1 MNLATVYSVN
11 GVPIRLTDERWEHI
25 NEERKFRAYFDD
37 ILGAVESPKF
47 VLRGYKGTLIAV
59 TPAGRSS
66 FLHVIYREVSRS
78 DGFIITAYF
87 KRDYDKRSVIWRAD
101 EE

>member
-1 MNLATVYSVN
+1 MNLATAHSIN
-11 GVPIRLTDERWEHI
+11 GVPIRLTEERWEHI
-25 NEERKFRAYFDD
+25 NEDRDMRAYFDD
-37 ILGAVESPKF
+37 VLNAIESPE
-47 VLRGYKGTLIAV
+47 VILQGYKGSLIAV
-59 TPAGRSS
+59 SPFGRLG

-87 KRDYDKRSVIWRAD
+87 KRDYNKRSVIWRAD